1 MCIIIVKQRNIEIPS
16 ETLKNSSR
24 LNPHGLGVVWLDTFE
39 VSYHKSKDWKVLDTV
54 RPYIAH
60 FRYAT
65 VGKVGIDNTHPF
77 KCGPKSNEFL
87 MMNGTIQGLGDKNKC
102 DSKVLAESLDNVP
115 RHKWKRELEKHKLV
129 RFVTINTR
137 TRTFQIY
144 NRDLWTFKDGVWY
157 SKNNVL
163 QDNLV
168 AVYGTLK
175 KGHGNYYR
183 YLTDSKF
190 VGSGKT
196 KAKYPLLIQG
206 LPYLLEEKGV
216 GHNVKVDVFKVSDTV
231 LGKLDQLEG
240 HPRWYCRK
248 QIQIQM
254 GKNKVVTA
262 WVYFNPQTH
271 RSATDRMHE
280 SYEAF
285 SQTYRKPVRVQEPT
299 DFSKPTWTP
308 WYRQVEFGSFDDYYE
323 QLNVVEVEDDE
334 PVVDTPYCT
343 SCYRDLEYDGFNNYC
358 CTGCNEWYTQQEV
371 DNLL

>member
-1 MCIIIVKQRNIEIPS
+1 MCIIIVKQRNIEIPV
-16 ETLKNSSR
+16 ETLKNSSV

-39 VSYHKSKDWKVLDTV
+39 VSYHKSKDWQVLDTA
-54 RPYIAH
+54 RPFIAH

-65 VGKVGIDNTHPF
+65 VGKVGLDNTHPF
-77 KCGPKSNEFL
+77 RCGETSNEFL
-87 MMNGTIQGLGDKNKC
+87 MMNGTIHGLGDKNKC
-102 DSKVLAESLDNVP
+102 DSKVLAESLENVP
-115 RHKWKRELEKHKLV
+115 RHKWKSELEKHRLV

-157 SKNNVL
+157 SKDNVI
-163 QDNLV
+163 QENLV

-196 KAKYPLLIQG
+196 KDKYPLLIQG
-206 LPYLLEEKGV
+206 LPYLLNEKGV
-216 GHNVKVDVFKVSDTV
+216 GHNVKVDLFKVSDTV

-240 HPRWYCRK
+240 HPQWYCRK

-254 GKNKVVTA
+254 SRNKVVTA
-262 WVYFNPQTH
+262 WIYFNPQTK
-271 RSATDRMHE
+271 RSASDQMHE
-280 SYEAF
+280 SYEL
-285 SQTYRKPVRVQEPT
+285 YRPSYQQT
-299 DFSKPTWTP
+299 DFSKPTWSP
-308 WYRQVEFGSFDDYYE
+308 SYRQLEFSSFDDYYA
-323 QLNVVEVEDDE
+323 QLSGVQVDDE
-334 PVVDTPYCT
+334 PIVDTPYCT
-343 SCYRDLEYDGFNNYC
+343 SCYRDLEGDGFGNYC
-358 CTGCNEWYTQQEV
+358 CTGCNEWYTQQDV